1 MFAPFYH
8 IILEELA
15 AISRK
20 DAPSIPFLNSVFV
33 GNPGTGK
40 TTVAK
45 IYAKRLVETGFV
57 SKGQVIL
64 TTPSDFLGV
73 NSGESASKTK
83 AIMEKSLG
91 NVLVIDEAYSLRGES
106 DIYRSAV
113 DTLVAY
119 SPTKPGAD
127 MSIILCGYKAEIN
140 DLLDKMN
147 PGLKGRFPDRC
158 TVEFASYDETEL
170 DMIIASKA
178 TAMRIDIPYKMR

>member
-1 MFAPFYH
+1 MFIEGWVRVDSYGNMLIFFWAMCVIMFAPFYH

-45 IYAKRLVETGFV
+45 IYAKLLVETGFV
-57 SKGQVIL
+57 SKGEVIL

-113 DTLVAY
+113 DTLVVIRPPNQAPICR
-119 SPTKPGAD
+119 SFFVATNQRSTIC
-127 MSIILCGYKAEIN
+127 SIK
-140 DLLDKMN
+140 
-147 PGLKGRFPDRC
+147 
-158 TVEFASYDETEL
+158 
-170 DMIIASKA
+170 
-178 TAMRIDIPYKMR
+178 